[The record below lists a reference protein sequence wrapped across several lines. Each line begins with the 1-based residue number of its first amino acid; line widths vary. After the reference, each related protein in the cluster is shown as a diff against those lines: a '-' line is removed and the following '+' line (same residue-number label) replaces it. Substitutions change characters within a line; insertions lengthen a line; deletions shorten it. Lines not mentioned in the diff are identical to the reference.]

1 MAKMD
6 KTENSMNSAKYRPDI
21 DGLRTLA
28 VLMVIL
34 YHVGVQGISGGFV
47 GVDVFFVISGYLI
60 TGIIYPKL
68 QAGTFSYQDFYLRR
82 IKRIYPTLLLV
93 VAVTFIASYF
103 FMMQTDFKEFINSA
117 LASLLSLSNFFFMLN
132 TGGYFDQSTDN
143 LPLLHTW
150 SLSVEEQFYILWP
163 IILTLAFRFKKGAF
177 IFIASLLL
185 SIGYSQ
191 YLTLTNPSFAY
202 YMIPSRA
209 FELLIGGMCSIYL
222 KNTFPTIKIRSL
234 LASLGAIIIIASSL
248 ILSKHSNFPGLNALP
263 VCLGTAMIIIAG
275 NGNIYPSVNKILS
288 FKPVVYIGKISYA
301 AYLWHWP
308 LIAFYNYRGLP
319 LTPLN
324 QLTIIITTLLLSS
337 ITFHFIENKT
347 RYLNFSFQKTVLIFF
362 VLPVIAFTGITIA
375 SYKTDG
381 FAYRFKGYIDELSAK
396 NDPSKIRSDCHTN
409 YYKNNWDI
417 KKIIPEC
424 NIGDTSRPVDGYLWG
439 DSFGNASA
447 GFFDSYGKAN
457 GLNFQERTISWTPPI
472 PATSFGRP
480 NFKNEYKTSTASFTS
495 WIFNE
500 SLKYKYVVLSADWRQ
515 YDKCS
520 RDEITGIPHECALF
534 DSNGNNITRDYRNRV
549 ESMIKE
555 YINHGVNVIIF
566 NSVNGIDFNKIKS
579 GKISGKDISTKEY
592 MKKEVIGDDEFIHYL
607 VKKYS
612 QITYIDPNNILCK
625 NGSCTGQING
635 KIIYR
640 DGGHLNWSG
649 SKELGR
655 LFVKE

>member
-1 MAKMD
+1 
-6 KTENSMNSAKYRPDI
+6 MNSAKYRPDI

-68 QAGTFSYQDFYLRR
+68 QNDTFSYQDFYLRR

-103 FMMQTDFKEFINSA
+103 FMMQTDFKEFINSS
-117 LASLLSLSNFFFMLN
+117 LASLLSLSNFFFMFN

-163 IILTLAFRFKKGAF
+163 IILTLAFRFKKGTA
-177 IFIASLLL
+177 IFIVSLLL

-191 YLTLTNPSFAY
+191 YLTYTNPSFAY

-209 FELLIGGMCSIYL
+209 FELLIGGICSIYL
-222 KNTFPTIKIRSL
+222 KNIFTSLKIRSI
-234 LASLGAIIIIASSL
+234 LASAGIIIIIISSL
-248 ILSKHSNFPGLNALP
+248 TLSKHSNFPGLNALP

-288 FKPVVYIGKISYA
+288 LKPVVYLGKISYA

-308 LIAFYNYRGLP
+308 LIAFYNYRGIS

-324 QLTIIITTLLLSS
+324 QSVIIFVTFLLS
-337 ITFHFIENKT
+337 ILTFHLIENKT
-347 RYLNFSFQKTVLIFF
+347 RYLNLTFHKAALLFF
-362 VLPVIAFTGITIA
+362 VLPVMIFSGITIT

-381 FAYRFKGYIDELSAK
+381 FSYRFKGYLDELSEA
-396 NDPSKIRSDCHTN
+396 NDPSKIRSTCHTS
-409 YYKNNWDI
+409 YYRNNWNI
-417 KKIIPEC
+417 KEIIPEC

-480 NFKNEYKTSTASFTS
+480 NFRSEDKVNTAHFTN
-495 WIFNE
+495 WLFNE
-500 SLKYKYVVLSADWRQ
+500 SMKYKYVVLSADWRQ

-520 RDEITGIPHECALF
+520 LDEKRGTPHECALF
-534 DSNGNNITRDYRNRV
+534 DEKGKNITREYRERV
-549 ESMIKE
+549 ESMIQK
-555 YINHGVNVIIF
+555 YLDNGVKVIIF

-579 GKISGKDISTKEY
+579 GKISGKDITTSEY
-592 MKKEVIGDDEFIHYL
+592 MKKETVDADEFIKSLL
-607 VKKYS
+607 VKYP
-612 QITYIDPNNILCK
+612 QINYIDPNIVLCQE
-625 NGSCTGQING
+625 GLCTGQIKG

-649 SKELGR
+649 SKALGEAYI
-655 LFVKE
+655 KK